1 MLSFPPR
8 SIYFCDVNFVQ
19 KKKKRKR
26 YRESYDYVT
35 PNRLVNR
42 SNKKL
47 IKTIDK
53 TINKN
58 HGKLLII
65 PDYGFYLAK
74 KVGAQDVSHKS
85 WITVKPILRMK
96 LCKPIKHAVDERV
109 LFSFEAIR
117 GKRFDCWIRPIH
129 P

>member
-1 MLSFPPR
+1 ML
-8 SIYFCDVNFVQ
+8 
-19 KKKKRKR
+19 
-26 YRESYDYVT
+26 
-35 PNRLVNR
+35 
-42 SNKKL
+42 
-47 IKTIDK
+47 KTIDK

-96 LCKPIKHAVDERV
+96 LCKPIKHAVRRTCSF
-109 LFSFEAIR
+109 LFWSDSREAIR
-117 GKRFDCWIRPIH
+117 LLDQADPSGMGIKT
-129 P
+129 

>member
-19 KKKKRKR
+19 KKKKKRKR
-26 YRESYDYVT
+26 YRESHDYVT

-65 PDYGFYLAK
+65 PGMAFISRRKLVRRMYPI
-74 KVGAQDVSHKS
+74 KVG
-85 WITVKPILRMK
+85 
-96 LCKPIKHAVDERV
+96 
-109 LFSFEAIR
+109 
-117 GKRFDCWIRPIH
+117 
-129 P
+129 